1 MIRRALFLGMF
12 ASVSLA
18 CGGDE
23 KALPQVPPPS
33 MMPSAPRASVAVVDA
48 GATENRFDAALFR
61 TAINEAIESY
71 LAGNPVDASKL
82 GDHRF
87 DDRWPDMSAQGEGTL
102 AADFRV
108 RAQGLRTIAASVP
121 PSTTAMESGSDHPE
135 LDALVLADQL
145 DGDAFALTGLHKAE
159 RDPSAVV
166 SEIGGGITALTS
178 HEFASKHTRMNA
190 LATRLAAVP
199 ALLKTARLRV
209 QKPMRASLEVLS
221 PMTKGLGLTL
231 RGSIAKIDAKEL
243 DGDVPLKT
251 RLAKSA
257 LDAAAALDAYS
268 ADISGAFPVAS
279 AKDDPIGAEAWST
292 MARLHEGVLDPP
304 ADIRKMGEAEIAR
317 LDVDLDALIAKSGQ
331 PKETRAAFFTRL
343 EKDVASPDKVLD
355 EYRASIQRLDEW
367 LHGHPFATIPWEMVK
382 LEVVPSPPEQKY
394 TSFAS
399 MNSAG
404 VLETKSSD
412 ANFQVTAPDATMT
425 EAKKKALL
433 AFHARGAIDL
443 VTIHEAIPGHDL
455 QFLIQRQTP
464 SKVRKIVWT
473 STLGEGWAHYCE
485 QAVLEGGFSGADP
498 VRTKAFYLRMALQ
511 RAARVVID
519 VGENDGSLSVD
530 AAAKFLSE
538 TAFLAPDA
546 AKMEAFRAVL
556 SPANMFAYTYGKLSI
571 LKLRERVKA
580 SEGDKFDL
588 VRFHDRL
595 LAFGAIPV
603 RYAGKGAFGLE

>member
-1 MIRRALFLGMF
+1 MNGQALFSGVFAVALG
-12 ASVSLA
+12 SVA

-23 KALPQVPPPS
+23 KPLPQVPPPTL
-33 MMPSAPRASVAVVDA
+33 MARVAPVAAVDA
-48 GATENRFDAALFR
+48 GPTENRFDAALFR
-61 TAINEAIESY
+61 TAISEAIEAF
-71 LAGNPVDASKL
+71 LAGNPVDATQL

-102 AADFRV
+102 AADFRI

-121 PSTTAMESGSDHPE
+121 PDTTATESGSDHPA

-145 DGDAFALTGLHKAE
+145 DGHAFALTGLRRAE

-166 SEIGGGITALTS
+166 SEVGRGITTLTS
-178 HEFASKHTRMNA
+178 HEFASKHTRMDA
-190 LATRLAAVP
+190 LATRLVAVP

-209 QKPMRASLEVLS
+209 QKPMRAALEVLS
-221 PMTKGLGLTL
+221 PMIKGLGLTL
-231 RGSIAKIDAKEL
+231 RGSIAKVDAREL

-257 LDAAAALDAYS
+257 LDAATALDAYNT
-268 ADISGAFPVAS
+268 DISGAFPLAS

-292 MARLHEGVLDPP
+292 MARLHEGVLELP
-304 ADIRKMGEAEIAR
+304 ADVRKMGEAEIAR
-317 LDVDLDALIAKSGQ
+317 LDVELDELIAKSGQ

-343 EKDVASPDKVLD
+343 QRDAPKPDKVLD
-355 EYRASIQRLDEW
+355 EYRASIQRLNAW
-367 LHGHPFATIPWEMVK
+367 LQEHPFATIPWDRVK
-382 LEVVPSPPEQKY
+382 LQVIASPPERKY

-399 MNSAG
+399 MNASG
-404 VLETKSSD
+404 PLETKQSD
-412 ANFQVTAPDATMT
+412 ANFQVTVPDATMPEPT
-425 EAKKKALL
+425 KRALL

-455 QFLIQRQTP
+455 QLLFQQQTP
-464 SKVRKIVWT
+464 SKVRKIVWA

-511 RAARVVID
+511 RAARVVMD

-538 TAFLAPDA
+538 TAFLAPEA
-546 AKMEAFRAVL
+546 AKMEAFRAVI
-556 SPANMFAYTYGKLSI
+556 SPANMFSYTYGKLTI
-571 LKLRERVKA
+571 LKLRDRVKA
-580 SEGDKFDL
+580 KEGSNFDL

-603 RYAGKGAFGLE
+603 RYAGSGAFGLE